1 MSVRFRKGLTLIELS
16 VVMFVMSII
25 IVILGSL
32 YSRFSLF
39 KSTQDEA
46 TLLRDSL
53 SFARSAAIR
62 SNEIIYVQFNLD
74 EETYRAFRKQSGEKD
89 EIIEKDLIKVRNLS
103 SGNSI
108 VAIQVGS
115 TMRQNKGKV
124 DLRMYPDG
132 SSEELMILM
141 GPDPEIKNTV
151 LFSRYGKAQVLDC
164 TKGPEA
170 MERCEA
176 GPASEDP
183 SWRHNMEEM

>member
-1 MSVRFRKGLTLIELS
+1 
-16 VVMFVMSII
+16 MSIL
-25 IVILGSL
+25 VTILGSL

-46 TLLRDSL
+46 TLLRDAL

-62 SNEIIYVQFNLD
+62 SNEIIYLQFNLD
-74 EETYRAFRKQSGEKD
+74 EETYRAYRKLSGEKD

-108 VAIQVGS
+108 VALQVGA
-115 TMRQNKGKV
+115 TNRQNKGKV

-132 SSEELMILM
+132 SSEELMIML
-141 GPDPEIKNTV
+141 GPDPEIKSTV

-164 TKGPEA
+164 TKSREA
-170 MERCEA
+170 LERCEA
-176 GPASEDP
+176 GPAGEDP
-183 SWRHNMEEM
+183 NWRHNMEEM